1 MSEHKKNQISG
12 DDQKASS
19 IVQDTSNVS
28 VNEGKKKVHKA
39 PKVKKARKKGM
50 PIAVDILIVVVIL
63 AAIVGAVFGINA
75 LGEYFSTRYAQREI
89 TYTCLV
95 ESVDAVLAYDADGKC
110 VVQPGTEVFVVQDM
124 QSAPVGEVLSVST
137 EDNADGTVDISVVV
151 RTVADYNYTLGYFAD
166 QTKIAVGKTYN
177 FRFSGLVSDAVIV
190 ELQITEKES

>member
-1 MSEHKKNQISG
+1 
-12 DDQKASS
+12 
-19 IVQDTSNVS
+19 VQDTSNVS

-39 PKVKKARKKGM
+39 PKIKKAPKKGI

-95 ESVDAVLAYDADGKC
+95 ESVDAVLAYDANGKC

-177 FRFSGLVSDAVIV
+177 CRFSGLVSDAVIV